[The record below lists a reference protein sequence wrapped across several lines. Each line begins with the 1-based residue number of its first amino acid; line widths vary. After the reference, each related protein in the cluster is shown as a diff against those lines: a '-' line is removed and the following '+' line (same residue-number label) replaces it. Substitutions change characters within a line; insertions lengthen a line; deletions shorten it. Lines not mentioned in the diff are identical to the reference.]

1 MKRYS
6 FRIVTAGIKEDILA
20 ICNQLGKDAEYFQE
34 LRETVKKYD
43 QKYQVFAAWLIARD
57 IEADHYVEAIQKY
70 VDSRRITKLSV
81 GAKAVKINDEV
92 FDDAIK
98 LTEYI
103 HAQFPILQAEKQAK
117 NNETEDVPVVANK
130 DNSIKIFEINDAN
143 DGRRLVGDDTSWCIG
158 YKGSNNM
165 WQSYRDQQDSTFFV
179 VFDDNPPTENQRK
192 VAIDFVS
199 GEYAGG
205 NRVLL
210 TDIPNLTG
218 LQLSNG
224 WDWNKYSEYLS
235 SKGINLQATRQN
247 PETGQEE
254 LILKNKPKTSEEIL
268 QNATFRYMATLGV
281 EDILL
286 WQSGKSKVNGEDRD
300 IEKIG
305 KNSLNIIEEIS
316 DRSGIAY
323 IVDNPDAKFYTSR
336 WMGLG
341 KRIKDEVLEYLSQS
355 VGGEDLLMKY
365 VNTGM
370 KLSET
375 QYQFFRKNK
384 SLLTTYLRNQIIGG
398 RNFSPVMQVDL
409 MKINRKDLFKQLIEK
424 QGGISEF
431 AKPTLEEKPDF
442 LRIYL
447 ETLIEN
453 NNLQT
458 GMRADL
464 SDADLL
470 LKLNDRDLLIKYI
483 STVKTFVPN
492 GVRNFIFEDPKF
504 PELYLIYAKN
514 RLTDKDLVDF
524 TSAFPKKDLRNVILQ
539 SGDKSLIKEVAMATG
554 FEDEDFEKAKEL
566 GVLEEVKYSI
576 LSSKP
581 SEKIAKYYNP
591 DDPFDLSLINQIKNV
606 DVLREFSFNNYDEY
620 SETYHNDWSDNPTI
634 SFAFDLKAHEQAI
647 FKDAHY
653 AFQDRPQEMIPN
665 NANQT
670 LLWAIY
676 NDGKLFKKFEELEMS
691 DETKEDFRDA
701 IQEFQNAS
709 QDINFWKNFF
719 KNTDHFADWIGGQ
732 LFLDKNDYAYIL
744 KFIPQEFLEDP
755 EIKEFLQ
762 RKMNNITAK
771 NFIKNI
777 DIEKTPWLFEDYI
790 NQFIEG
796 SNDVYS
802 EFRRLL
808 NYDQDFAF
816 EFLSKI
822 FEKKKL
828 TNDEINYFE
837 ALAPD
842 LKFEFL
848 DLYTHYYPEVK
859 EDPNFYNLG
868 IFSYFRNR
876 PNLNHQLHLLR
887 NYPKYFE
894 TRILERDVYVDIL
907 PEIRAALVHMYPNLA
922 PKILAYERKSKYGN
936 GYFDEESGQVMKG
949 KRPTPPGTQKELPD
963 PFASEED
970 EEDEEEELTTAFV
983 KSMVKIAQKL
993 DYKRAYNLADKFT
1006 NILRKYNV

>member
-6 FRIVTAGIKEDILA
+6 FRIITAGIKEDILG
-20 ICNQLGKDAEYFQE
+20 ICNFLNKDAEYYQD
-34 LRETVKKYD
+34 LRETVKQYD
-43 QKYQVFAAWLIARD
+43 QKYQVFAAWLLARN
-57 IEADHYVEAIQKY
+57 IEADDYVKAIQKY
-70 VDSRRITKLSV
+70 VDSRRITKFSV
-81 GAKAVKINDEV
+81 SRNAVKINDEV

-103 HAQFPILQAEKQAK
+103 HANFPILEAEERVE
-117 NNETEDVPVVANK
+117 NIEIEDVPVVANK
-130 DNSIKIFEINDAN
+130 DNSIQIFEINNAN
-143 DGRRLVGDDTSWCIG
+143 DGRRLVGKDTHWCIG
-158 YKGSNNM
+158 WEGPGNM
-165 WQSYRDQQDSTFFV
+165 WQSYRDSHDASFFV
-179 VFDDNPPTENQRK
+179 VVDNNPPTENQRK
-192 VAIDFVS
+192 VAIDFAS
-199 GEYAGG
+199 S
-205 NRVLL
+205 NVLL
-210 TDIPNLTG
+210 TDIPNVTG
-218 LQLSNG
+218 YQLSNG
-224 WDWNKYSEYLS
+224 WDWDKYSEYLS
-235 SKGINLQATRQN
+235 SKGINLQATRPN
-247 PETGQEE
+247 PETGEEE
-254 LILKNKPKTSEEIL
+254 LILKNKPKTTEERL
-268 QNATFRYMATLGV
+268 QNGTFKCIAALGV

-300 IEKIG
+300 IERID
-305 KNSLNIIEEIS
+305 KNSLDIIEEIS

-323 IVDNPDAKFYTSR
+323 ILNNPDAKFYTSR

-341 KRIKDEVLEYLSQS
+341 KRVKDEVLEYLSRS

-365 VNTGM
+365 VNTG
-370 KLSET
+370 LGIPET
-375 QYQFFRKNK
+375 QYQFIRKNK
-384 SLLTTYLRNQIIGG
+384 NLLTSYLRSLIIGG
-398 RNFSPVMQVDL
+398 RNFSPAMQIDL
-409 MKINRKDLFKQLIEK
+409 MNLNRKDLFKQLIEK

-504 PELYLIYAKN
+504 PELYLLYAKN
-514 RLTDKDLVDF
+514 RLTDDNLVDY
-524 TSAFPKKDLRNVILQ
+524 TSAFPKQDLKNVVLQ

-554 FEDEDFEKAKEL
+554 FNEEDFEKAKEL

-576 LSSKP
+576 LCPKP

-591 DDPFDLSLINQIKNV
+591 NDPFDLSLIAQIKDV
-606 DVLREFSFNNYDEY
+606 DVLREFSFNNFDEY
-620 SETYHNDWSDNPTI
+620 SETYHNDWSNNPTI
-634 SFAFDLKAHEQAI
+634 NFAFDLKEHEQTI
-647 FKDAHY
+647 KKDAHY
-653 AFQDRPQEMIPN
+653 AYKDRPEEIVPN

-691 DETKEDFRDA
+691 DEAKENFRDA
-701 IQEFQNAS
+701 IQEFQNAI

-719 KNTDHFADWIGGQ
+719 KNIDHFADWIGSELNFGE
-732 LFLDKNDYAYIL
+732 NDFANIL

-762 RKMNNITAK
+762 RNMNSISAK
-771 NFIKNI
+771 NFMHNI
-777 DIEKTPWLFEDYI
+777 DIEKTPWLYEDYI
-790 NQFIEG
+790 NQFLDGTRI
-796 SNDVYS
+796 VRS
-802 EFRRLL
+802 EFYRVLYRGRS
-808 NYDQDFAF
+808 YAF

-822 FEKKKL
+822 LEKRKFS
-828 TNDEINYFE
+828 DEEIDSFNNFT
-837 ALAPD
+837 PD
-842 LKFEFL
+842 IMLEFL
-848 DLYTHYYPEVK
+848 DLYTYHYPEVK

-922 PKILAYERKSKYGN
+922 PKILEYERKSKYGT
-936 GYFDEESGQVMKG
+936 GYFDEETGEVMKG
-949 KRPTPPGTQKELPD
+949 KRPTSPGTQEELPD
-963 PFASEED
+963 PFASEEP
-970 EEDEEEELTTAFV
+970 EEDEEELTTAFV

-993 DYKRAYNLADKFT
+993 DFNYQYKLADKFT

>member
-6 FRIVTAGIKEDILA
+6 FRIITAGIKEDILG
-20 ICNQLGKDAEYFQE
+20 ICNFLNKDAEYYQD
-34 LRETVKKYD
+34 LRETVKQYD
-43 QKYQVFAAWLIARD
+43 QKYQVFAAWLLARN
-57 IEADHYVEAIQKY
+57 IEPNEYIEAIQKY
-70 VDSRRITKLSV
+70 IDSRRITKFSV

-103 HAQFPILQAEKQAK
+103 HAQFPILQAEKQAE
-117 NNETEDVPVVANK
+117 NTEIEDVPVVANK

-143 DGRRLVGDDTSWCIG
+143 DGRRLVGDDTRWCIG
-158 YKGSNNM
+158 YKGPNNM
-165 WQSYRDQQDSTFFV
+165 WQSYRDSHDASFFV
-179 VFDDNPPTENQRK
+179 VVDNNPPTENQRK
-192 VAIDFVS
+192 VAIDFAS
-199 GEYAGG
+199 S
-205 NRVLL
+205 NVLL
-210 TDIPNLTG
+210 TDIPNVTG
-218 LQLSNG
+218 HQLSNG
-224 WDWNKYSEYLS
+224 WDWDKYSEYLS
-235 SKGINLQATRQN
+235 SKGINLQATRPN

-254 LILKNKPKTSEEIL
+254 LILKNKPKTTEERL
-268 QNATFRYMATLGV
+268 QNGTFNYIAALGV

-300 IEKIG
+300 IERID
-305 KNSLNIIEEIS
+305 KNSLDIIEEIS
-316 DRSGIAY
+316 SRSGIAY
-323 IVDNPDAKFYTSR
+323 ILNNPDAKFYTSR

-341 KRIKDEVLEYLSQS
+341 KRVKDEVLEYLSRS

-365 VNTGM
+365 VNTG
-370 KLSET
+370 LGIPET
-375 QYQFFRKNK
+375 QYQFIRKNK
-384 SLLTTYLRNQIIGG
+384 NLLTSYLRSLIIGG
-398 RNFSPVMQVDL
+398 RNFSPAMQIDL
-409 MKINRKDLFKQLIEK
+409 MNLNRKDLFKQLIEK

-504 PELYLIYAKN
+504 PELYLLYAKN
-514 RLTDKDLVDF
+514 RLTDDNLVDY
-524 TSAFPKKDLRNVILQ
+524 TSAFDKQDLKNVVLQ

-554 FEDEDFEKAKEL
+554 FNEEDFEKAKEL

-576 LSSKP
+576 LCPKP

-591 DDPFDLSLINQIKNV
+591 NDPFDLSLIAQIKDV
-606 DVLREFSFNNYDEY
+606 DVLREFSLNNFDEY
-620 SETYHNDWSDNPTI
+620 SETYHNDWSNNPTI
-634 SFAFDLKAHEQAI
+634 NFAFDLKEHEQTI
-647 FKDAHY
+647 KKDAHY
-653 AFQDRPQEMIPN
+653 AYKDRPEEIVPN

-691 DETKEDFRDA
+691 DETKENFRDA
-701 IQEFQNAS
+701 IQEFQNAI

-719 KNTDHFADWIGGQ
+719 KNIDHFADWIGKE
-732 LFLDKNDYAYIL
+732 LNFNENDFANIL

-762 RKMNNITAK
+762 RNMNSISTK
-771 NFIKNI
+771 NFMHNI
-777 DIEKTPWLFEDYI
+777 DIEKTPWLYEDYI
-790 NQFIEG
+790 NQFLDG
-796 SNDVYS
+796 NRNVRS
-802 EFRRLL
+802 EFYRVLYRGRS
-808 NYDQDFAF
+808 YAF

-822 FEKKKL
+822 LEKRKFS
-828 TNDEINYFE
+828 DEEIDSFNNFT
-837 ALAPD
+837 PD
-842 LKFEFL
+842 IMLEFL
-848 DLYTHYYPEVK
+848 DLYTYHYPEVK

-922 PKILAYERKSKYGN
+922 PKILAYERQSKYGP
-936 GYFDEESGQVMKG
+936 GYFDEEAGQVMKG
-949 KRPTPPGTQKELPD
+949 KRPTPPGTQEELPD
-963 PFASEED
+963 PFASEE
-970 EEDEEEELTTAFV
+970 EEVKTEEETNTAFV

-993 DYKRAYNLADKFT
+993 DFKKEYRLADKLT
-1006 NILRKYNV
+1006 YILTKKI

>member
-6 FRIVTAGIKEDILA
+6 FRIITAGIKEDILG
-20 ICNQLGKDAEYFQE
+20 ICNFLNKDAEYYQD
-34 LRETVKKYD
+34 LRETVKQYD
-43 QKYQVFAAWLIARD
+43 QKYQVFAAWLLARN
-57 IEADHYVEAIQKY
+57 IEADDYVKAIQKY
-70 VDSRRITKLSV
+70 VDSRRITKFSV
-81 GAKAVKINDEV
+81 SRNAVKINDEV

-103 HAQFPILQAEKQAK
+103 HANFPILEAEERVE
-117 NNETEDVPVVANK
+117 NIEIEDVPVVANK
-130 DNSIKIFEINDAN
+130 DNSIQIFEINNAN
-143 DGRRLVGDDTSWCIG
+143 DGRRLVGKDTHWCIG
-158 YKGSNNM
+158 WEGPGNM
-165 WQSYRDQQDSTFFV
+165 WQSYRDSHDASFFV
-179 VFDDNPPTENQRK
+179 VVDNNPPTENQRK
-192 VAIDFVS
+192 VAIDFAS
-199 GEYAGG
+199 S
-205 NRVLL
+205 NVLL
-210 TDIPNLTG
+210 TDIPNVTG
-218 LQLSNG
+218 YQLSNG
-224 WDWNKYSEYLS
+224 WDWDKYSEYLS
-235 SKGINLQATRQN
+235 SKGINLQATRPN
-247 PETGQEE
+247 PETGEEE
-254 LILKNKPKTSEEIL
+254 LILKNKPKTTEERL
-268 QNATFRYMATLGV
+268 QNGTFKCIAALGV

-300 IEKIG
+300 IERID
-305 KNSLNIIEEIS
+305 KNSLDIIEEIS

-323 IVDNPDAKFYTSR
+323 ILNNPDAKFYTSR

-341 KRIKDEVLEYLSQS
+341 KRVKDEVLEYLSRS

-365 VNTGM
+365 VNTG
-370 KLSET
+370 LGIPET
-375 QYQFFRKNK
+375 QYQFIRKNK
-384 SLLTTYLRNQIIGG
+384 NLLTSYLRSLIIGG
-398 RNFSPVMQVDL
+398 KNFSPVMQIDL
-409 MKINRKDLFKQLIEK
+409 MNLNRRDLFKQLIEK

-504 PELYLIYAKN
+504 PELYLLYAKN
-514 RLTDKDLVDF
+514 RLTDDNLVDY
-524 TSAFPKKDLRNVILQ
+524 TSAFPKQDLKNVVLQ

-554 FEDEDFEKAKEL
+554 FNEEDFEKAKEL

-576 LSSKP
+576 LCPKP

-591 DDPFDLSLINQIKNV
+591 NDPFDLSLIAQIKDV
-606 DVLREFSFNNYDEY
+606 DVLREFSFNNFDEY
-620 SETYHNDWSDNPTI
+620 SETYHNDWSNNPTI
-634 SFAFDLKAHEQAI
+634 NFAFDLKEHEQTI
-647 FKDAHY
+647 KKDAHY
-653 AFQDRPQEMIPN
+653 AYKDRPEEIVPN

-691 DETKEDFRDA
+691 DEAKENFRDA
-701 IQEFQNAS
+701 IQEFQNAI

-719 KNTDHFADWIGGQ
+719 KNIDHFADWIGSELNFGE
-732 LFLDKNDYAYIL
+732 NDFANIL

-762 RKMNNITAK
+762 RNMNSISAK
-771 NFIKNI
+771 NFMHNI
-777 DIEKTPWLFEDYI
+777 DIEKTPWLYEDYI
-790 NQFIEG
+790 NQFLDGTRI
-796 SNDVYS
+796 VRS
-802 EFRRLL
+802 EFYRVLYRGRS
-808 NYDQDFAF
+808 YAF

-822 FEKKKL
+822 LEKRKFS
-828 TNDEINYFE
+828 DEEIDSFNNFT
-837 ALAPD
+837 PD
-842 LKFEFL
+842 IMLEFL
-848 DLYTHYYPEVK
+848 DLYTYHYPEVK

-922 PKILAYERKSKYGN
+922 PKILEYERKSKYGT
-936 GYFDEESGQVMKG
+936 GYFDEETGEVMKG
-949 KRPTPPGTQKELPD
+949 KRPTSPGTQEELPD
-963 PFASEED
+963 PFASEEP
-970 EEDEEEELTTAFV
+970 EEDEEELTTAFV

-993 DYKRAYNLADKFT
+993 DFNYQYKLADKFT

>member
-6 FRIVTAGIKEDILA
+6 FRIITAGIKEDILG
-20 ICNQLGKDAEYFQE
+20 ICNFLNKDAEFYQD
-34 LRETVKKYD
+34 LRETVKQYD
-43 QKYQVFAAWLIARD
+43 QKYQVFAAWLLARN
-57 IEADHYVEAIQKY
+57 IEPNEYIEAIQKY
-70 VDSRRITKLSV
+70 IDSRRITKFSV
-81 GAKAVKINDEV
+81 SAKAVKINDEV

-103 HAQFPILQAEKQAK
+103 HAQFPILQAEERVE
-117 NNETEDVPVVANK
+117 NTEIEDVPVLANK
-130 DNSIKIFEINDAN
+130 DNSIQIFEINNAN

-158 YKGSNNM
+158 YKGPNNM
-165 WQSYRDQQDSTFFV
+165 WQSYRDSHDATFFV
-179 VFDDNPPTENQRK
+179 VVDNNPPTENQRK
-192 VAIDFVS
+192 VAIDFAS
-199 GEYAGG
+199 E
-205 NRVLL
+205 NVLL
-210 TDIPNLTG
+210 TDIPNITGHQLT
-218 LQLSNG
+218 NG
-224 WDWNKYSEYLS
+224 WDWDRYSEYLS

-254 LILKNKPKTSEEIL
+254 LILKNKPKTTEERL
-268 QNATFRYMATLGV
+268 QNGTFNYIAALGV

-300 IEKIG
+300 IERID
-305 KNSLNIIEEIS
+305 KNSLDIIEEIS
-316 DRSGIAY
+316 SRSGIAY
-323 IVDNPDAKFYTSR
+323 ILNNPDAKFYTSR

-341 KRIKDEVLEYLSQS
+341 KRVKDEVLEYLSKS

-370 KLSET
+370 SLSET
-375 QYQFFRKNK
+375 QYQFIRKNK
-384 SLLTTYLRNQIIGG
+384 NLLTSYLRSQIIGG
-398 RNFSPVMQVDL
+398 RRFSPLMQIDL
-409 MKINRKDLFKQLIEK
+409 INLNRKDLFKQLIEK
-424 QGGISEF
+424 QGGINEV
-431 AKPTLEEKPDF
+431 ARQTLKEKPDL

-447 ETLIEN
+447 ETLIEKDY
-453 NNLQT
+453 LQSGT
-458 GMRADL
+458 SYAETA
-464 SDADLL
+464 DADLL
-470 LKLNDRDLLIKYI
+470 LDLNDRDLLVKYV

-492 GVRNFIFEDPKF
+492 GIRNFIFEDPKF
-504 PELYLIYAKN
+504 PELYLLYAKN

-524 TSAFPKKDLRNVILQ
+524 TSAFPKQDLKNAVLQ

-554 FEDEDFEKAKEL
+554 FNEEDFEKAKEL
-566 GVLEEVKYSI
+566 GLLEEVKYSI
-576 LSSKP
+576 LCPKP

-591 DDPFDLSLINQIKNV
+591 NDPFDLSLITQIKDV
-606 DVLREFSFNNYDEY
+606 DVLREFSFNNFDEY
-620 SETYHNDWSDNPTI
+620 SETYHNDWSNNPTVN
-634 SFAFDLKAHEQAI
+634 FAFDLHDHQQTIK
-647 FKDAHY
+647 KDAHY
-653 AFQDRPQEMIPN
+653 AYKDRPEEIVPH

-691 DETKEDFRDA
+691 DEAKENFRDA
-701 IQEFQNAS
+701 IQEFQNAI

-719 KNTDHFADWIGGQ
+719 KNIDHFADWIGSELNFGE
-732 LFLDKNDYAYIL
+732 NDFANIL

-762 RKMNNITAK
+762 RRMNSISAK
-771 NFIKNI
+771 NFMDNI
-777 DIEKTPWLFEDYI
+777 DIEKTPWLYEDYI
-790 NQFIEG
+790 NQFLDD
-796 SNDVYS
+796 NRYVRS
-802 EFRRLL
+802 EFYRLL
-808 NYDQDFAF
+808 YRGRTYAF

-822 FEKKKL
+822 LEKRKFSYE
-828 TNDEINYFE
+828 EIDSFKDFT
-837 ALAPD
+837 PD
-842 LKFEFL
+842 IMLEFL
-848 DLYTHYYPEVK
+848 DIYTHHYPEVK

-894 TRILERDVYVDIL
+894 TRILEGDIYVHIL

-922 PKILAYERKSKYGN
+922 PRILAYERKSKYGT
-936 GYFDEESGQVMKG
+936 GYFDEETGQVLKG
-949 KRPTPPGTQKELPD
+949 KRPTPPGTQEELPD

-970 EEDEEEELTTAFV
+970 EEETEEETTTAFV

-993 DYKRAYNLADKFT
+993 DFNYQYKLADKFT